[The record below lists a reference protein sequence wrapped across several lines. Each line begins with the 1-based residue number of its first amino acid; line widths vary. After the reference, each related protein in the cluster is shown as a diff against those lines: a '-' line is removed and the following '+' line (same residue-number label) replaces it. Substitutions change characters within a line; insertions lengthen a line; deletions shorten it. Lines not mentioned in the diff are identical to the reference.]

1 VRAPEIS
8 VVCECGEQRSLPYGA
23 RWECET
29 CGRRWN
35 TAQIPAEDYQRV
47 ERAVR
52 RYRLE
57 AFGFAAIILAVFAPL
72 MILVDVRLGI
82 TGLILFFAWAF
93 LFRPRQRRRL
103 VAAAREGAR
112 WQLRPE

>member
-8 VVCECGEQRSLPYGA
+8 VVCECGEKRSLPYGA

-57 AFGFAAIILAVFAPL
+57 AIAFAVVIVAIFAPL
-72 MILVDVRLGI
+72 VVLIDVRIGI
-82 TGLILFFAWAF
+82 TGLIVFFAWAF
-93 LFRPRQRRRL
+93 LFRPWQRRRL

-112 WQLRPE
+112 WELRPE